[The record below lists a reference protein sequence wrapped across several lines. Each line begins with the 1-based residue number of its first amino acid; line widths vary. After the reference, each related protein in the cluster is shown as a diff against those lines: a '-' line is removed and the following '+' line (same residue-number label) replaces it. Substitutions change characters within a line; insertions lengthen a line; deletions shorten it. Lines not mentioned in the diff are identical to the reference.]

1 MPPPALGLWEQRG
14 QHLQVE
20 SLDQVKGRRRA
31 LRRARITGGLPKPQ
45 DRATERKGRS
55 SGMCPI
61 SPGSLGT
68 PGTLTRD
75 VSPASQQMW
84 PMNKHRRGAGA
95 GEGGGGNNK
104 YEESGGLALRVPL
117 PCSQG
122 GRHARS
128 PEGADSDGL
137 TPRPHINPGGFGH
150 LVTQPISSREGTAG
164 TPLLSRHKR
173 IFVP

>member
-95 GEGGGGNNK
+95 GEGGAGIINMK
-104 YEESGGLALRVPL
+104 KVVAWPSGSPSPAPRAADTLARPKGRTQTASLR
-117 PCSQG
+117 
-122 GRHARS
+122 GRTLIRVDLAI
-128 PEGADSDGL
+128 L
-137 TPRPHINPGGFGH
+137 
-150 LVTQPISSREGTAG
+150 
-164 TPLLSRHKR
+164 
-173 IFVP
+173 